1 MPYPTSYPFTCRVD
15 KRSRKKM
22 AEFIANFPRHSDG
35 PYGGL
40 YKADY
45 ALNVRLSHLG
55 ISDPQLYERAQAAVS
70 DMLTCDFSPVA
81 FEVCRAIG
89 KENEALYNTYG
100 VRIFWV
106 GRSMGWFAIKP
117 TTGNSIDKDPDTAAT
132 WDFEI
137 LKFMSC
143 LLEDFTAATDRCRDA
158 FIRAVEN
165 WY

>member
-1 MPYPTSYPFTCRVD
+1 MPYPPSWSYPFTRRVD

-22 AEFIANFPRHSDG
+22 AEFIANFPRHSDE
-35 PYGGL
+35 L

-45 ALNVRLSHLG
+45 GLNVRLHHLG

-70 DMLTCDFSPVA
+70 EMLTCDLSPVA
-81 FEVCRAIG
+81 LEVCRAIG
-89 KENEALYNTYG
+89 KENEALYRTYG

-106 GRSMGWFAIKP
+106 GRSMGWFVIKP
-117 TTGNSIDKDPDTAAT
+117 TTGNSIDEHPNTAAT

-137 LKFMSC
+137 LKYMSS

-158 FIRAVEN
+158 FIRAVEEWN
-165 WY
+165 